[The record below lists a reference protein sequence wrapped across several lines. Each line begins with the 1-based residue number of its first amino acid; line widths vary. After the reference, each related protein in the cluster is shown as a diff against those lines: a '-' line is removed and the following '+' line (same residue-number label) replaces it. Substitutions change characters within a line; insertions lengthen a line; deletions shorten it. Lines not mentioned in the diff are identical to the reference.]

1 MSESG
6 MHGMPPASQRV
17 SERGLCDREPE
28 LRKWYCHNVCVNERT
43 GKEERC
49 EEGEEGKKEK
59 EKEGFRTE
67 PHSMSSSRY
76 EVVCLVC

>member
-1 MSESG
+1 ML
-6 MHGMPPASQRV
+6 PASQRV
-17 SERGLCDREPE
+17 PERGLCYREPE
-28 LRKWYCHNVCVNERT
+28 LRKWYCHNVYVLGRGGGERT

-67 PHSMSSSRY
+67 PHSMNSSRY
-76 EVVCLVC
+76 EVVWLVC